1 VAASRVRL
9 AAGLDVGSAHTRCVI
24 CVVEEGR
31 IRFAGAG
38 IVASRGWANS
48 KIADREQ
55 MSESV
60 RLAAREAERQAGI
73 SVDAVVVGLGGE
85 AIRGENQVGKYG
97 FGRPREIDQSD
108 MAYAVEKACRQQLDA
123 ERVLLQVFPQDFTLD
138 GNAGVV
144 NPRGTRASRLE
155 ANVHIVTS
163 SAFEHQSLVSAVHE
177 AHLAVE
183 ETVYEG
189 MASAYSCVTQE
200 ERRQG
205 VAVADIGA
213 QSTEVVLYAGEAMVQ
228 AVSLPM
234 GGEHF
239 TRDIAYDFKISFE
252 DAEKLKHEYGCAI
265 LGLTAENTFIEVPSA
280 DGRPSREAASKRLNF
295 ILESRADFLFR
306 FINKKIEESGMERRL
321 LEGIL
326 LTGGGACLSGM
337 CDIAEL
343 VLNCQSRNGLPV
355 GIQDWPDSLANPK
368 WATAAGLAMYS
379 GRLKE
384 HRYQKRSSPGFLSL
398 LMSK

>member
-1 VAASRVRL
+1 MSANRIRL

-24 CVVEEGR
+24 CVIEEGR
-31 IRFAGAG
+31 VRFAGAG
-38 IVASRGWANS
+38 EVDSRGWANS
-48 KIADREQ
+48 RIAHREQ

-60 RLAAREAERQAGI
+60 RLAAREAERQAGLSI
-73 SVDAVVVGLGGE
+73 DAVVVGLGGDSI
-85 AIRGENQVGKYG
+85 AGMDQVGKYE

-108 MAYAVEKACRQQLDA
+108 MAYAVEKACRQQLESD
-123 ERVLLQVFPQDFTLD
+123 RVLLQVFPQDFTLD
-138 GNAGVV
+138 GNSGVV

-155 ANVHIVTS
+155 ANVHLVTT
-163 SAFEHQSLVSAVHE
+163 SAYEHQALVSAVHE

-189 MASAYSCVTQE
+189 MAAAYASVTQE

-213 QSTEVVLYAGEAMVQ
+213 QSTELVVYAGEAM
-228 AVSLPM
+228 ALAASLRV

-239 TRDIAYDFKISFE
+239 TRDLAHDFKISFE
-252 DAEKLKHEYGCAI
+252 DAEQLKLEYGCAI
-265 LGLTAENTFIEVPSA
+265 LGLTSDNTFIEVPSA
-280 DGRPSREAASKRLNF
+280 DGRPSREAPRKRLNF

-306 FINKKIEESGMERRL
+306 YIQKKIEDCGMDRKL

-326 LTGGGACLSGM
+326 LTGGGACMTGM
-337 CDIAEL
+337 CDVAEL
-343 VLNCQSRNGLPV
+343 VLNCPARNGLAV
-355 GIQDWPDSLANPK
+355 GIQDWPDRLNSPN
-368 WATAAGLAMYS
+368 WTTAAGLAMYS

-384 HRYQKRSSPGFLSL
+384 HRYQKRASPGFLSL

>member
-1 VAASRVRL
+1 MATNRVRL
-9 AAGLDVGSAHTRCVI
+9 AAGLDVGSSSTRCLI
-24 CVVEEGR
+24 CVVEDGR

-38 IVASRGWANS
+38 EVESRGWTNS
-48 KIADREQ
+48 RIADREQ
-55 MSESV
+55 MSECV
-60 RLAAREAERQAGI
+60 RLAAREAERQAGL

-85 AIRGENQVGKYG
+85 AIRGDNRVGKYE

-155 ANVHIVTS
+155 ANVHIVTT

-189 MASAYSCVTQE
+189 MASAYACVTKD

-213 QSTEVVLYAGEAMVQ
+213 QSTEIVIYAGEALIQ
-228 AVSLPM
+228 AFSIRV

-239 TRDIAYDFKISFE
+239 TRDIAHDFKISFE
-252 DAEKLKHEYGCAI
+252 DAEQLKREYGCAI
-265 LGLTAENTFIEVPSA
+265 LGLTADNTFIEVPSA
-280 DGRPSREAASKRLNF
+280 DGRPSREAPRKRLNF

-306 FINKKIEESGMERRL
+306 YIKKKIEECEMDKRL

-326 LTGGGACLSGM
+326 LTGGGAYLNGM
-337 CDIAEL
+337 CDVAEL

-355 GIQDWPDSLANPK
+355 GIQDWPEALASPK

-384 HRYQKRSSPGFLSL
+384 HRYQKRTSPGFLSL

>member
-1 VAASRVRL
+1 MATNRVRL
-9 AAGLDVGSAHTRCVI
+9 AAGLDVGSAYTRCVI
-24 CVVEEGR
+24 CVVEDGR
-31 IRFAGAG
+31 IRFVGSG
-38 IVASRGWANS
+38 EVVSRGWANS
-48 KIADREQ
+48 KIANREQ

-85 AIRGENQVGKYG
+85 AIHGDNQVGKYD
-97 FGRPREIDQSD
+97 FGRPRDIDQSD
-108 MAYAVEKACRQQLDA
+108 MAYAVERACRQQLNAD
-123 ERVLLQVFPQDFTLD
+123 RVLLQVFPQDFIVD
-138 GNAGVV
+138 GNANVT
-144 NPRGTRASRLE
+144 NPRGNRGSRLE
-155 ANVHIVTS
+155 ANVHIVTT

-189 MASAYSCVTQE
+189 MAAAYACVTQD
-200 ERRQG
+200 ERQQG

-213 QSTEVVLYAGEAMVQ
+213 QSTEIVLYSGEAMVQ
-228 AVSLPM
+228 AVSIPV
-234 GGEHF
+234 GAEHF
-239 TRDIAYDFKISFE
+239 TKDIAYDFKISFE

-265 LGLTAENTFIEVPSA
+265 LGLTADNTFIEVPSA
-280 DGRPSREAASKRLNF
+280 EGRPSREAPRKRLNF

-306 FINKKIEESGMERRL
+306 YIKKYVDECGMDRRL

-326 LTGGGACLSGM
+326 LTGGGACLPGM
-337 CDIAEL
+337 CDVAEL

-355 GIQDWPDSLANPK
+355 GIQDWPESINTPN
-368 WATAAGLAMYS
+368 WATVAGLAMYS

>member
-1 VAASRVRL
+1 MAANRVRL

-24 CVVEEGR
+24 CVVEDGR

-38 IVASRGWANS
+38 QVDSRGWANS

-73 SVDAVVVGLGGE
+73 SVDAVVAGLGGE
-85 AIRGENQVGKYG
+85 AIHGDNQAGKYD

-155 ANVHIVTS
+155 ANVHIVTT

-183 ETVYEG
+183 ETVFEG
-189 MASAYSCVTQE
+189 MASAYSCVTQD

-213 QSTEVVLYAGEAMVQ
+213 QSTEVVVYAGEAMVQ
-228 AVSLPM
+228 AFSIAV
-234 GGEHF
+234 GAEHF
-239 TRDIAYDFKISFE
+239 TRDVAYDFKISYE
-252 DAEKLKHEYGCAI
+252 DAEKLKLEYGCAI
-265 LGLTAENTFIEVPSA
+265 LGLTGDNTFIEVPSA
-280 DGRPSREAASKRLNF
+280 DGRPSREAPRKRLNF

-306 FINKKIEESGMERRL
+306 YIRKKLEACGMERRL

-326 LTGGGACLSGM
+326 LTGGGACLNGM
-337 CDIAEL
+337 CDVAEL
-343 VLNCQSRNGLPV
+343 VLNCQARNGLPV
-355 GIQDWPDSLANPK
+355 GIQDWPDALSNPQ
-368 WATAAGLAMYS
+368 WATVAGLAMYS

-384 HRYQKRSSPGFLSL
+384 HRYQKRTSPGFLSL

>member
-1 VAASRVRL
+1 MATNRVRL
-9 AAGLDVGSAHTRCVI
+9 AAGLDVGSSFTRCVI
-24 CVVEEGR
+24 CVVEDGR
-31 IRFAGAG
+31 IRFVGAG
-38 IVASRGWANS
+38 QVDSRGWANS

-85 AIRGENQVGKYG
+85 AIHGDNQVGKYD

-138 GNAGVV
+138 GNPGVV
-144 NPRGTRASRLE
+144 NPRGTRASRLD
-155 ANVHIVTS
+155 ANVHIVTT

-189 MASAYSCVTQE
+189 MAAAYSCVTPE

-205 VAVADIGA
+205 VAVADIGS
-213 QSTEVVLYAGEAMVQ
+213 QSTEVVIYAGEAMVQ
-228 AVSLPM
+228 AVSLRV
-234 GGEHF
+234 GAEHF
-239 TRDIAYDFKISFE
+239 TRDIAHDFKISFE
-252 DAEKLKHEYGCAI
+252 DAEKLKLEYGCAI
-265 LGLTAENTFIEVPSA
+265 LGLTADNTFIEVPSA
-280 DGRPSREAASKRLNF
+280 DGRPSREAPRKRLNF

-306 FINKKIEESGMERRL
+306 YIRKQIEDCGMERKL

-326 LTGGGACLSGM
+326 LTGGGACLNGM
-337 CDIAEL
+337 CDVAEL

-355 GIQDWPDSLANPK
+355 GIQDWPDSLYNPN